1 MPKKK
6 KLTKEQ
12 RREARLR
19 KGAQWLTT
27 YQGTPKHMLKH
38 YRERFHVDTIT
49 ASKDLQA
56 LGVNYTQEQLDM
68 IRRNEE
74 ERIRRKHEEKAR
86 KQEQMFEDLYG
97 DTCDDYFA
105 YIAGYTS
112 GGAPYG
118 TTWEEMGI
126 DPSIPFSEKV
136 RILGSGDFKPRD
148 PDELD
153 WYEESEE
160 DAPLQLQVIPETF
173 SICQVENY
181 QGIDIDQPFVFTGR
195 TDDENS
201 LVCPTGLVPENTIER
216 ADNWRMFRICGELDF
231 SLIGILAE
239 LTAVLAE
246 YDTYIEKLQKKVW
259 FF

>member
-1 MPKKK
+1 
-6 KLTKEQ
+6 
-12 RREARLR
+12 
-19 KGAQWLTT
+19 
-27 YQGTPKHMLKH
+27 
-38 YRERFHVDTIT
+38 
-49 ASKDLQA
+49 
-56 LGVNYTQEQLDM
+56 
-68 IRRNEE
+68 
-74 ERIRRKHEEKAR
+74 
-86 KQEQMFEDLYG
+86 MFEDLYG

-112 GGAPYG
+112 GGASYG

-246 YDTYIEKLQKKVW
+246 YDIGVFAISTFNTDYVLTKETDFDKALKVLAKEGYEILKQ
-259 FF
+259 

>member
-1 MPKKK
+1 MTKKK

-12 RREARLR
+12 RR
-19 KGAQWLTT
+19 Q
-27 YQGTPKHMLKH
+27 M
-38 YRERFHVDTIT
+38 V
-49 ASKDLQA
+49 
-56 LGVNYTQEQLDM
+56 LD
-68 IRRNEE
+68 E
-74 ERIRRKHEEKAR
+74 
-86 KQEQMFEDLYG
+86 LYG
-97 DTCDDYFA
+97 ESCDDRFA
-105 YIAGYTS
+105 FIAGYTS

-126 DPSIPFSEKV
+126 DPLLPFSEKV
-136 RILGSGDFKPRD
+136 SLLGSGEFDLLVKNIP
-148 PDELD
+148 EENEEEK
-153 WYEESEE
+153 EES
-160 DAPLQLQVIPETF
+160 LQLQVIPETF

-246 YDTYIEKLQKKVW
+246 YDIGVFAISTFNTDYVLTKEKDFDKALKVLAKAGYEILKQ
-259 FF
+259 